1 MRAALAGRVV
11 RTRPVGSMTELTIEV
26 PEWRAARPG
35 EFAMVRL
42 EGSARFLPRAFSVHS
57 DAVGVGQGGAQVR
70 FLISPVG
77 PATVELVEAQVGIQV
92 WVLGPVGRAFDLD
105 ALSSNGDVGRPT
117 GDVGRPGGAAGPR
130 LVVVAGGVGV
140 APFLLL
146 LDRLVARASRSAS
159 CPAEVLVLFGFR
171 DSAQAAV
178 LDLFDPAL
186 TALNDNGIPARMEA
200 ICEDGSLGREG
211 LVTDLV
217 GDQLRSGDAL
227 VCCGAHAMCEA
238 VWDLCV
244 KETGVRA
251 WFSLE
256 AGMACGVGSCQG
268 CVMPAADGHLVRVCR
283 EGPVF
288 SGDEAFGDAVHPCA
302 VGSVGS

>member
-1 MRAALAGRVV
+1 MGDAGHGPLLAGQVL
-11 RTRPVGSMTELTIEV
+11 RTRTVGSMTEVTIGV
-26 PEWRAARPG
+26 PGWRPALPG

-42 EGSARFLPRAFSVHS
+42 EGSARFLPRAFSVHGNTA
-57 DAVGVGQGGAQVR
+57 AVGEDGAEVR

-77 PATVELVEAQVGIQV
+77 PGTVELVQAQEGARV

-105 ALSSNGDVGRPT
+105 VLLSSGAGGRPFL
-117 GDVGRPGGAAGPR
+117 AAGPR
-130 LVVVAGGVGV
+130 LVVAAGGVGV

-146 LDRLVARASRSAS
+146 LDRLVDRARRGAR
-159 CPAEVLVLFGFR
+159 CPTEVLLLFGFR
-171 DSAQAAV
+171 DSDQAVV
-178 LDLFDPAL
+178 LDLFEPVL
-186 TALNDNGIPARMEA
+186 TALGDTGVRARMEA

-217 GDQLRSGDAL
+217 GEQLRSGDTL

-244 KETGVRA
+244 GQTDVRA

-268 CVMPAADGHLVRVCR
+268 CVIPVADGRLVRVCR

-302 VGSVGS
+302 VGGQGS